1 MSTHSSEHYM
11 LLNRL
16 ADEFAERYRRG
27 ERPSL
32 QGYVDQYPQ
41 LADDIREYF
50 PALAEVEQ
58 VKENRRVAED
68 PPRQAGLPPRERLGD
83 FHILREIGRG
93 GMGVVYEAEQVSL
106 GRRVALKV
114 LPHQLRQD
122 ARTKSRFE
130 REARAAAKLHHT
142 NIVPV
147 FGVGEENGVRYYAMQ
162 FIQGLGLDEVLEE
175 LKRLQPGPGCSIGPA
190 GIAHCEL
197 RPLADISTTDLALSL
212 LSGRFASAA
221 GREANQRA
229 GESTTPADQA
239 KGAAAEEG
247 LQAQTP
253 GRDRSSGTISLAS
266 SSLIS
271 RGEANQRQSGRNR
284 PTYWQSVA
292 RIGAQVAE
300 ALDHAHKQGV
310 LHRDVKPSNL
320 LLDNGGTV
328 WVTDFGLAK
337 VEDLPNLTHTGDIL
351 GTLRY
356 MPPEA
361 FDGRADQRGDVYSL
375 GMTLYELLA
384 MRPAFEEKER
394 NQLIKRVTTGEPPRL
409 DKLNREIPRD
419 LVTIVHKATDRD
431 AARRYPTAG
440 ALADDLRRF
449 LADEPIQARRMSPK
463 ELLWRW
469 CRRNPVIAG
478 LATAL
483 VLVFLIG
490 FAGVAWMWRDA
501 EGQKSLARTAE
512 RKESEQRTIAV
523 QKANVARVEVDRSRR
538 LLYDTEMGLAQQA
551 WDAGDTGR
559 TLALLEKQQPQRGQ
573 DDLRG
578 FEWRHLKSLCRDG
591 SRRSWRGHTSWI
603 TEAAFSPDGKTLA
616 TSGWDKSL
624 SLWDVASLRH
634 VKLTGLNV
642 RSMAFS
648 PDGKTLAIAPSA
660 GRSIRLWDVSARS
673 ERAGIA
679 QPSEVFGVAYSPDGK
694 LLATAGGDSMVRL
707 WDVAT
712 KREMSILRGH
722 TATVFRVAF
731 SPDGRTLASGG
742 ADNTV
747 RLWDVTARC
756 AMATLEGHTAPVSSL
771 VFCPDGRLV
780 ASASDDTSVRLWDGI
795 ERQAVKTLCAQRTA
809 LCSVPCVDTHTT
821 LAFSPDGKMMA
832 TGGGDG
838 TIRLWDVA
846 TKQVSAL
853 LRGHEF
859 AVMALAFA
867 PDGRSLVSG
876 AQDGT
881 LKLWDVASRPD
892 PDTLTGHKAS
902 LSSIAI
908 SPDGKTLAVA
918 DTRDRTIKLWD
929 TASRRQEAVLKGH
942 TGPVWWVTFAPDGR
956 TLASTSDDNTVRLWD
971 VASQEKVHEF
981 QQEGSQSM
989 ADFSPDGKL
998 LAVAGYGGGTVRIWD
1013 LASKKEVAQL
1023 TPGYRARFSP
1033 DGRVLAAGAGG
1044 HVRLWDVSTWQ
1055 PVSTLRSRT
1064 DEILCLAFAPDSRTL
1079 AVGEA
1084 EGTLRL
1090 WDVDRKQEIGSSKT
1104 HASHIE
1110 SVTFSPDGR
1119 RLASSGTDS
1128 MVKLWDVALLQE
1140 VVGLTGHEGPVNSL
1154 AFSSDGN
1161 ILASASADATVRLWH
1176 APPLD
1181 VGVGEPAQDSIAP
1194 PVQTVPLVELVV
1206 FGDAKAAM
1214 TPDGGAD
1221 RIDVTAVDGTAW
1233 HVQLPLKLDDLE
1245 EGASYRVQFRA
1256 KATSMSSIDVGAQV
1270 GSANWHSIGPIQKL
1284 PLSNLW
1290 RDYEYEFQAKGIADV
1305 NEFVFSVGEHVGTVW
1320 IDDFSLTK
1328 VEK

>member
-1 MSTHSSEHYM
+1 MATLGSERY
-11 LLNRL
+11 LLLDRL
-16 ADEFAERYRRG
+16 ADEFVERCRRG

-32 QGYVDQYPQ
+32 QEYVDQHPD
-41 LADDIREYF
+41 LADDIRDCF

-58 VKENRRVAED
+58 VKENRRELTE
-68 PPRQAGLPPRERLGD
+68 PPCNVSLSSLERLGD
-83 FHILREIGRG
+83 YHIVREIGRG

-122 ARTKSRFE
+122 ARTKIRFE
-130 REARAAAKLHHT
+130 REAKAAAKLHHT
-142 NIVPV
+142 NIVPI
-147 FGVGEENGVRYYAMQ
+147 FGVGEDDGLRYYAMQ

-175 LKRLQPGPGCSIGPA
+175 LKRLQRGPGDPTSA
-190 GIAHCEL
+190 RIAHGEP
-197 RPLADISTTDLALSL
+197 RPSLANVSTTNLALSL
-212 LSGRFASAA
+212 LSGRFAPAAEREGNQSAGGSTAPGDQAACAAA
-221 GREANQRA
+221 GKGLLEH
-229 GESTTPADQA
+229 TPDADR
-239 KGAAAEEG
+239 
-247 LQAQTP
+247 P
-253 GRDRSSGTISLAS
+253 SGTPLLS
-266 SSLIS
+266 SSSWML
-271 RGEANQRQSGRNR
+271 RGVATHTQSGKYR
-284 PTYWQSVA
+284 PTYWHSVA
-292 RIGAQVAE
+292 RIGVQVAE

-320 LLDNGGTV
+320 LLDNGGTI

-337 VEDLPNLTHTGDIL
+337 VEDQPNLTRTGDIL

-419 LVTIVHKATDRD
+419 LVTLVHKATDHD

-449 LADEPIQARRMSPK
+449 LADEPILARRMSPK

-469 CRRNPVIAG
+469 CRRNPGIAG

-490 FAGVAWMWRDA
+490 FARIAWMWRDA

-512 RKESEQRTIAV
+512 RKEADQRAMAER
-523 QKANVARVEVDRSRR
+523 QANRAMAEADRSRR
-538 LLYDTEMGLAQQA
+538 LLYDKEMNLAQQA

-559 TLALLEKQQPQRGQ
+559 TLALLDKQRRQGGQ

-616 TSGWDKSL
+616 TSGFDKSL
-624 SLWDVASLRH
+624 CLWDVASLRH
-634 VKLTGLNV
+634 VKLSGLNV

-648 PDGKTLAIAPSA
+648 PDGKTLGVAPSA
-660 GRSIRLWDVSARS
+660 GRSIRFWDVIAHC
-673 ERAGIA
+673 ERASIA
-679 QPSEVFGVAYSPDGK
+679 QQSEVFGVAFSPDGK
-694 LLATAGGDSMVRL
+694 LLATAGGDSTVRL
-707 WDVAT
+707 WDMAT
-712 KREMSILRGH
+712 RRELYTLRGH
-722 TATVFRVAF
+722 KAPVYRLAF
-731 SPDGRTLASGG
+731 SPDGRTLASGSS
-742 ADNTV
+742 DNTV
-747 RLWDVTARC
+747 RLWDVTAPS
-756 AMATLEGHTAPVSSL
+756 AIATFEGHTAAVSSL
-771 VFCPDGRLV
+771 AFCPDGRLL
-780 ASASDDTSVRLWDGI
+780 ASAGDDTSVRLWDATTH
-795 ERQAVKTLCAQRTA
+795 QAVRSLRGQRTA
-809 LCSVPCVDTHTT
+809 LCSVPCMNAHTT

-838 TIRLWDVA
+838 TVRLWGTA
-846 TKQVSAL
+846 TKQVVAL
-853 LRGHEF
+853 LRGHTA
-859 AVMALAFA
+859 AVMAVAFA
-867 PDGRSLVSG
+867 PDGCSLVSG
-876 AQDGT
+876 DQEGT
-881 LKLWDVASRPD
+881 LKLWDVTFGPD
-892 PDTLTGHKAS
+892 ADALTGHKAS
-902 LSSIAI
+902 LSSVAI

-918 DTRDRTIKLWD
+918 DTHDRTIKLWD
-929 TASRRQEAVLKGH
+929 MASRRQVAVLKGH

-956 TLASTSDDNTVRLWD
+956 SLASTSDDNTVRIWD

-981 QQEGSQSM
+981 QQESSQSV

-1033 DGRVLAAGAGG
+1033 DGRLLAAGAGG
-1044 HVRLWDVSTWQ
+1044 NVRLWDVATWQ
-1055 PVSTLRSRT
+1055 HVATLRSRT
-1064 DEILCLAFAPDSRTL
+1064 DETLSLAFAPDSRTL

-1090 WDVDRKQEIGSSKT
+1090 WDVNRKQEIGSRKT

-1140 VVGLTGHEGPVNSL
+1140 VVGLTGHDGPVNSL
-1154 AFSSDGN
+1154 AFSPDGN

-1181 VGVGEPAQDSIAP
+1181 VGVGEPAQDSNAP
-1194 PVQTVPLVELVV
+1194 SVQTVPFVELVV

-1214 TPDGGAD
+1214 TPDGGAN
-1221 RIDVTAVDGTAW
+1221 RIDVTAVDGTGW

-1245 EGASYRVQFRA
+1245 EGASYRVRFRA
-1256 KATSMSSIDVGAQV
+1256 KATSMSSIDVGAQI
-1270 GSANWHSIGPIQKL
+1270 GLPDWHSIGPFQKL

-1290 RDYEYEFQAKGIADV
+1290 RDYQYEFQAKGVADV
-1305 NEFVFSVGEHVGTVW
+1305 NEFVFNVGEQVGTVW
-1320 IDDFSLTK
+1320 ISGFSLTK